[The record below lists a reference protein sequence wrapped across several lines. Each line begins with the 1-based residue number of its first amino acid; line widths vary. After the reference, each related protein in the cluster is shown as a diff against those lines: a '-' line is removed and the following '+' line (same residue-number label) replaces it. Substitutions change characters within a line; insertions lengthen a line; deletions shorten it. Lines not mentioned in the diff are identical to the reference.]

1 MKAWVPEMAAGV
13 DEIFTQMTAGGITPR
28 IKADDVEKFVASP
41 ITYWCDLFAP
51 QEAKDPINDFQQ
63 LLFDYGHSHQNQA
76 TSRLFGRAA
85 QQMFTD
91 ELEGFRRTLALM
103 AQGTSAMANMPLLC
117 WPLGIQGRPDLLVR
131 MDGVPSRFGD
141 YSYQVVEIKSAKNIK
156 RSHRLQAALYNR
168 LLGQVQGY
176 EPSGFAIVNRDFQT
190 EHVAMTDMA
199 PSLEATLSTM
209 RAIAR
214 GEAVVACHGAANWP
228 WETYVN
234 SLALAAN
241 DVSLVSGVGDS
252 TRALLAAEGIETVT
266 DLASSDEEA
275 LTRIKGIGDA
285 RARRFL
291 TSARALMSGRV
302 VPRGPA
308 PRVAAGQ
315 TQVFL
320 DLEGSLPEMADE
332 GPDIVNYLIGNVV
345 RQHSA
350 PSFVP
355 FFADA
360 PDGEGQNLLQFFDWA
375 MSLEDAVF
383 YHWSD
388 YERIHLS
395 KMALKYAVDEDRQ
408 AALLG
413 RLVDLRKVATAAF
426 AFPTRGEGLK
436 PIARHLGFA
445 WRQDDVDA
453 MASVAL
459 YSRYTGSGGADRE
472 AKTKILTYNEDDCR
486 ATMHVFDWLAGQGVK
501 AA

>member
-1 MKAWVPEMAAGV
+1 MSEVFAS
-13 DEIFTQMTAGGITPR
+13 MTAEGITPR

-51 QEAKDPINDFQQ
+51 QGAKDPINDFQQ
-63 LLFDYGHSHQNQA
+63 LLFDYGHSHQNDV

-85 QQMFTD
+85 QEVFTN
-91 ELEGFRRTLALM
+91 EMEGFRRTLALM

-168 LLGQVQGY
+168 LLGQVQGH
-176 EPSGFAIVNRDFQT
+176 EPAEFAIVNRDFQT
-190 EHVAMTDMA
+190 ERVAMADVEDN
-199 PSLEATLSTM
+199 LEAALATM

-214 GEAVVACHGAANWP
+214 REQVVPCYGAAKWP
-228 WETYVN
+228 WESYVN
-234 SLALAAN
+234 GLALAAN
-241 DVSLVSGVGDS
+241 DVSLVAGVGGS
-252 TRALLAAEGIETVT
+252 TRALLAAMGIETVA
-266 DLASSDEEA
+266 DLASSDEEV
-275 LTRIKGIGDA
+275 LTQIKGIGEA

-291 TSARALMSGRV
+291 TSARALASGAV
-302 VPRGPA
+302 VPRGLLPQIL
-308 PRVAAGQ
+308 AGR

-332 GPDIVNYLIGNVV
+332 GPDVVNYLIGNVV
-345 RQHSA
+345 REKGS
-350 PSFVP
+350 PVFFP
-355 FFADA
+355 FFADG
-360 PDGEGQNLLQFFDWA
+360 PSQEGDNLRQFFDWA
-375 MSLEDAVF
+375 TSLDDAVF

-395 KMALKYAVDEDRQ
+395 KMALRYEVDEARQ
-408 AALLG
+408 SELFG
-413 RLVDLRKVATAAF
+413 RLVDLRKVTTGAF
-426 AFPTRGEGLK
+426 AFPTQGEGLK

-486 ATMHVFDWLAGQGVK
+486 ATMHVFDWLTGRGAR

>member
-1 MKAWVPEMAAGV
+1 
-13 DEIFTQMTAGGITPR
+13 MTADGITPR
-28 IKADDVEKFVASP
+28 IKADDVEKFVSSP
-41 ITYWCDLFAP
+41 VTYWCDLFAP
-51 QEAKDPINDFQQ
+51 ETAKDPMNDFQQ
-63 LLFDYGHSHQNQA
+63 LLFTYGHAHQNDV

-85 QQMFTD
+85 QEVFTN
-91 ELEGFRRTLALM
+91 ELEGFRRTLTLM
-103 AQGTSAMANMPLLC
+103 AQGTPVMVNMPLLC
-117 WPLGIQGRPDLLVR
+117 WPFGIQGRPDLLVR
-131 MDGVPSRFGD
+131 VDGVPSRFGD

-168 LLGQVQGY
+168 LLGRVQGY
-176 EPSGFAIVNRDFQT
+176 EPAEFAIVNREFQT
-190 EHVAMTDMA
+190 EHVAMSDVET
-199 PSLEATLSTM
+199 PLEATLASM

-214 GEAVVACHGAANWP
+214 HEQVVPCYGAAKWP

-234 SLALAAN
+234 GLALAAN

-252 TRALLAAEGIETVT
+252 TRALLAAVGIETVA
-266 DLASSDEEA
+266 DLASADEEG
-275 LTRIKGIGDA
+275 LTRIQGIGDA
-285 RARRFL
+285 KARRFL
-291 TSARALMSGRV
+291 TSARALVSGAV
-302 VPRGPA
+302 VPRGPM
-308 PRVAAGQ
+308 PRVSDGR

-345 RQHSA
+345 REDGA

-360 PDGEGQNLLQFFDWA
+360 PDGEGQNLREFFEWA
-375 MSLEDAVF
+375 TSLDDAMF

-395 KMALKYAVDEDRQ
+395 KMALKYEVDEAQQSDVF
-408 AALLG
+408 G
-413 RLVDLRKVATAAF
+413 RLVDLRKVATGAF

-436 PIARHLGFA
+436 PIARYLGFA

-472 AKTKILTYNEDDCR
+472 AKAKILTYNEDDCR
-486 ATMHVFDWLAGQGVK
+486 ATLHVFDWLTDRGARV
-501 AA
+501 A